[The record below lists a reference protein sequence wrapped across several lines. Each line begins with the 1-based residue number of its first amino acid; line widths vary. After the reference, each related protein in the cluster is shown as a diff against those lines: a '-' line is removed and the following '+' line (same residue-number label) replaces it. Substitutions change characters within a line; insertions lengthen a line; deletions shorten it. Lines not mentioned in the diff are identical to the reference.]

1 MKITIAIPAYKA
13 NFLKEAIESV
23 VQQSY
28 NDWELVIVNDHSPHD
43 LTSIVEPFLCDDR
56 IKYFINPKIVEQ
68 LMLWII
74 GIFVCNI
81 PQVII

>member
-1 MKITIAIPAYKA
+1 MNMKITIAIPAYKA

-43 LTSIVEPFLCDDR
+43 LTSIVEPFYVMIELN
-56 IKYFINPKIVEQ
+56 ILSTPK
-68 LMLWII
+68 LWS
-74 GIFVCNI
+74 N
-81 PQVII
+81 

>member
-43 LTSIVEPFLCDDR
+43 LTSIV
-56 IKYFINPKIVEQ
+56 
-68 LMLWII
+68 
-74 GIFVCNI
+74 
-81 PQVII
+81 